1 MDYSLRGSSVQGI
14 IQVRTLKRIVILSSR
29 GKQPRDR
36 TCISYVSCINILCGA
51 RGNTTWEDQNIFT
64 ASLKSLVDSV
74 QFSSVTQLCPALCD
88 PMHCST
94 PGFPVH
100 HQLREL
106 TQTHVHR
113 VNNLVMLKL
122 NISGLIPILKTI
134 NGCLKYH
141 IQRDSKVVSCLSKK
155 IT

>member
-14 IQVRTLKRIVILSSR
+14 LQVRTLKRIVILSSR

-74 QFSSVTQLCPALCD
+74 QFSSVTQLCLTLCD
-88 PMHCST
+88 PMDYSL
-94 PGFPVH
+94 PGPSVH
-100 HQLREL
+100 GILQARILAWVAISFSRRCARL
-106 TQTHVHR
+106 KDRTHVSCIEGR
-113 VNNLVMLKL
+113 FF
-122 NISGLIPILKTI
+122 TI
-134 NGCLKYH
+134 
-141 IQRDSKVVSCLSKK
+141 
-155 IT
+155 